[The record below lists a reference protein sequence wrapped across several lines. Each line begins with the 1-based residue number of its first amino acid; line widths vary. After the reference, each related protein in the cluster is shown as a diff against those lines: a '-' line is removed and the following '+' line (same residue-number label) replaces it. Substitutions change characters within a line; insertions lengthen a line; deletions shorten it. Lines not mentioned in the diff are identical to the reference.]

1 MNNYVE
7 KGKEFVQKAGPFR
20 ILIVIISGILL
31 LLISYGNVFRGDSS
45 VKDSPAST
53 HAGEPEETNQ
63 DTYREQMERQV
74 ESILEHV
81 DGVGAVEAMITLKA
95 SREKVTLK
103 DNAQDDG
110 RSEEKS
116 VLIEDEN
123 KNTSPYIVQ
132 EVEPE
137 VEGIV
142 IVCAGGDNPTIQR
155 EIIAAI
161 SALFPVQSHK
171 IKVMKSKE
179 AK

>member
-1 MNNYVE
+1 MNNYLE
-7 KGKEFVQKAGPFR
+7 KGKELVQRAGPFR
-20 ILIVIISGILL
+20 ILTVIISGVLL
-31 LLISYGNVFRGDSS
+31 LLISYGNVFREENPEGDSRTP
-45 VKDSPAST
+45 VQT
-53 HAGEPEETNQ
+53 AGSAEDRQ
-63 DTYREQMERQV
+63 DAYREQMEKRV

-81 DGVGAVEAMITLKA
+81 EGVGAVEAMLTLKA
-95 SREKVTLK
+95 SGQKVTLK
-103 DNAQDDG
+103 DNVENAG
-110 RSEEKS
+110 RNEEKS

-123 KNTSPYIVQ
+123 KNTAPYIVQ

-142 IVCAGGDNPTIQR
+142 IVCAGGDSPTIQR

-161 SALFPVQSHK
+161 SALFPVESHK

>member
-1 MNNYVE
+1 MNNYME
-7 KGKEFVQKAGPFR
+7 KGKELVQRAGPFR
-20 ILIVIISGILL
+20 ILTVIISGVLL
-31 LLISYGNVFRGDSS
+31 LLISYGNVFREEPPSEE
-45 VKDSPAST
+45 SPTSLQT
-53 HAGEPEETNQ
+53 AGSAEGGQ
-63 DTYREQMERQV
+63 DAYREQMEKRV

-81 DGVGAVEAMITLKA
+81 EGVGAVEAMITLKA
-95 SREKVTLK
+95 SGEKVTLK
-103 DNAQDDG
+103 DNAEDAG
-110 RSEEKS
+110 KSEEKS

-123 KNTSPYIVQ
+123 KNTAPYIVQ

-142 IVCAGGDNPTIQR
+142 IVCAGGDSPTIQR

-161 SALFPVQSHK
+161 SALFPVESHK

>member
-1 MNNYVE
+1 MNKYLE

-20 ILIVIISGILL
+20 ILAVIISGVLL
-31 LLISYGNVFRGDSS
+31 LLISYGNVFRKDAPAKSS
-45 VKDSPAST
+45 PSPTQTAES
-53 HAGEPEETNQ
+53 AEGGQEA
-63 DTYREQMERQV
+63 YREQMERRV

-81 DGVGAVEAMITLKA
+81 EGVGAVEAMITLKA

-103 DNAQDDG
+103 DNTENAG
-110 RSEEKS
+110 KSEEKS

-123 KNTSPYIVQ
+123 KNTVPYIVQ

-142 IVCAGGDNPTIQR
+142 IVCAGGDSPTIQR

-161 SALFPVQSHK
+161 SALFPVESHK

>member
-1 MNNYVE
+1 MNNYLE
-7 KGKEFVQKAGPFR
+7 KGKELVQRAGPFR

-31 LLISYGNVFRGDSS
+31 LLISYGNAFRGDSPAE
-45 VKDSPAST
+45 DSPVSARVE
-53 HAGEPEETNQ
+53 EPTETNQ
-63 DTYREQMERQV
+63 EAYREQMEEQV

-81 DGVGAVEAMITLKA
+81 DGVGTVEVMITLKA

-103 DNAQDDG
+103 DNAQDAG

-132 EVEPE
+132 EMEPE

-142 IVCAGGDNPTIQR
+142 IVCAGGDSPTIQR

-161 SALFPVQSHK
+161 SALFPVESHK